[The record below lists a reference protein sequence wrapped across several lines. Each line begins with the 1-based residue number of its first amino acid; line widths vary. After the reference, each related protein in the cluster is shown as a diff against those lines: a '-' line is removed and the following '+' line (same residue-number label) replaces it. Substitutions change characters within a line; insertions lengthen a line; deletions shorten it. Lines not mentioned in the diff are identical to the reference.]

1 MDCVFLSGRSSTS
14 MPLSFKLL
22 ISVSATTSS
31 PINKEKKNR
40 KKRKESKVE
49 QMRVSNEV
57 MKQVTQDKR
66 KKGNEVQKR
75 KKDERKIGLLVDM

>member
-1 MDCVFLSGRSSTS
+1 MRILPLNKLNPLIMDCVFLSGRSSTS

-49 QMRVSNEV
+49 
-57 MKQVTQDKR
+57 
-66 KKGNEVQKR
+66 
-75 KKDERKIGLLVDM
+75 